1 MIKKKKSLILRAQ
14 IKRLDTLNETEKNR
28 SALKINV
35 FEGKKHKKNWRK
47 KLANRTLFVKKKSSN
62 FLGLFKKK
70 KAFQRTEVFC
80 AVTLQHD
87 SQFKLS
93 KSMI

>member
-1 MIKKKKSLILRAQ
+1 MRAQ
-14 IKRLDTLNETEKNR
+14 IKRLDTLNATEKNR

-35 FEGKKHKKNWRK
+35 FEGKKHKKNWSKR
-47 KLANRTLFVKKKSSN
+47 LANRTLFVKKN
-62 FLGLFKKK
+62 LAIFWGYLKK

-87 SQFKLS
+87 AQFKLS